1 MHAGGGRGGSEGRSV
16 GGLESVANIV
26 SLPPLP
32 SVLLSK
38 HSARAEWKEWWKGW
52 LQRSGAFPLR
62 SAWLGSVV
70 TIEMRLELVE
80 LEIEIEIEV
89 KMRLG

>member
-1 MHAGGGRGGSEGRSV
+1 MET
-16 GGLESVANIV
+16 EANI
-26 SLPPLP
+26 SLLFSLSPYHPLAPPIA
-32 SVLLSK
+32 SK
-38 HSARAEWKEWWKGW
+38 HSARAEWWKGW

>member
-1 MHAGGGRGGSEGRSV
+1 MVDIE
-16 GGLESVANIV
+16 LEIEAETETEANIV
-26 SLPPLP
+26 TLPPLP

-80 LEIEIEIEV
+80 LEIEIEIEIEV
-89 KMRLG
+89 KMRFG